1 MDLII
6 NRILKGDRE
15 AEQELL
21 LQFIEEIKTI
31 VRHQL
36 GDRHEYWE
44 DLTNEVCIALI
55 QNLRKGKFDPE
66 KAKLGSYIYG
76 IAKNKISDFRRQGMD
91 IIKEDIS
98 KKEIPI
104 IPEISE
110 RFEDEELRDIMRSQL
125 KKLKPKYR
133 KVLILRYYK
142 ELSIGKIA
150 ETLGIPKE
158 KVSEGIYYA
167 TELLRKKC
175 QKFFS

>member
-1 MDLII
+1 MDLI

-36 GDRHEYWE
+36 GERHEYWQ
-44 DLTNEVCIALI
+44 DLVNEICIALI
-55 QNLRKGKFDPE
+55 ENLRKGKFNPE

-76 IAKNKISDFRRQGMD
+76 IAKNKIFDFRRQRME

-98 KKEIPI
+98 KKDIPI
-104 IPEISE
+104 YPEISE
-110 RFEDEELRDIMRSQL
+110 RFEDEELRDIMRTQL
-125 KKLKPKYR
+125 RKLRPKYR

-142 ELSIGKIA
+142 GLSIGEIA
-150 ETLGIPKE
+150 EILGIPNE
-158 KVSEGIYYA
+158 KVSERIYYA

-175 QKFFS
+175 RKFFP

>member
-1 MDLII
+1 MDLI

-21 LQFIEEIKTI
+21 LQFIEEIKII

-36 GDRHEYWE
+36 ADSSEYLE
-44 DLTNEVCIALI
+44 DLTNEICIALI
-55 QNLRKGKFDPE
+55 ENLRKGKFDPE
-66 KAKLGSYIYG
+66 RAKLGSYIYG
-76 IAKNKISDFRRQGMD
+76 IAKNKISDFRKQKTD

-110 RFEDEELRDIMRSQL
+110 RFENDELLDIMRGQL
-125 KKLKPKYR
+125 TDLKPKYR
-133 KVLILRYYK
+133 KVLILRYYM
-142 ELSIGKIA
+142 ERSIGEIA
-150 ETLGIPKE
+150 EILGIPKE